1 MLDFHLSG
9 FDKFFTSASQTCDIL
24 EARRKANTQLFI
36 KFL

>member
-1 MLDFHLSG
+1 MLDFRLSG
-9 FDKFFTSASQTCDIL
+9 FDKFFTRVSQTYDIL